1 MIMTMMMVLKIIM
14 EINEIRLARPNS
26 KPSKIKSGLCL
37 KLFAVVLSRCLLCR
51 CPARPDFN
59 EGG

>member
-51 CPARPDFN
+51 YLATQSSKR
-59 EGG
+59 GG